1 MTIKVVDEGSNN
13 DVQIH
18 PTVETSGDAL
28 ITLKGSDT
36 YVRIDE
42 NCTFSGAMITLG
54 DSCILEMG
62 PNCSLA
68 ALEVLA
74 SANGSIFVGAQT
86 NFTWHT
92 RLYIHEPS
100 RISIGSNCLIA
111 SDTLFMTSDMH
122 SILDRTTRVRLNP
135 AQDIFV
141 DDNVWIAYQAK
152 ILKGAHIGKG
162 SIVGLGSI
170 VTTKIPPHTLAAG
183 QPAKV
188 IKENVAWDF
197 SLR

>member
-1 MTIKVVDEGSNN
+1 
-13 DVQIH
+13 
-18 PTVETSGDAL
+18 
-28 ITLKGSDT
+28 
-36 YVRIDE
+36 
-42 NCTFSGAMITLG
+42 
-54 DSCILEMG
+54 MG

-68 ALEVLA
+68 ALEVLT
-74 SANGSIFVGAQT
+74 SA
-86 NFTWHT
+86 
-92 RLYIHEPS
+92 
-100 RISIGSNCLIA
+100 IGSNCLIA

-162 SIVGLGSI
+162 SIIGLGSI

-188 IKENVAWDF
+188 IKEDVAWDF